1 MTNLKQKSLSRHAET
16 RLQQRG
22 ISERTLDYLQEYGE
36 ESYAPGGAMKIT
48 LSRRAR
54 NAIIQKLKK
63 DIQWI
68 ERTSHVVEIQKDGL
82 TLTVYNR

>member
-1 MTNLKQKSLSRHAET
+1 MANLKQKSLSRHAET

-36 ESYAPGGAMKIT
+36 ESYAPGGATKIT

-54 NAIIQKLKK
+54 DRIISINAVKAN
-63 DIQWI
+63 
-68 ERTSHVVEIQKDGL
+68 TVVRKRL
-82 TLTVYNR
+82 A